1 MRSRPQM
8 SADWRLYL
16 DERIDIKA
24 EEALAREG
32 VDTASS
38 HTAFRNS
45 ASDDSQL
52 AYAAAESRTLLT
64 HDLDFIAESAQLLA
78 AGNHHA
84 GVLIAPDRGDLKLL
98 LRAILYS
105 LQQWEPED
113 VKDQVWW
120 LLPPPDRRAK

>member
-1 MRSRPQM
+1 VRSRPQM
-8 SADWRLYL
+8 PADWRLYL
-16 DERIDIKA
+16 DECIDIKA

-45 ASDDSQL
+45 APDDSQL
-52 AYAAAESRTLLT
+52 AYAAAEGRTLLT
-64 HDLDFIAESAQLLA
+64 HNLDFIAESAKLLA

-84 GVLIAPDRGDLKLL
+84 GVLLARDRGDLKLL
-98 LRAILYS
+98 LRTVLHS

-120 LLPPPDRRAK
+120 VLTLPDGGAK